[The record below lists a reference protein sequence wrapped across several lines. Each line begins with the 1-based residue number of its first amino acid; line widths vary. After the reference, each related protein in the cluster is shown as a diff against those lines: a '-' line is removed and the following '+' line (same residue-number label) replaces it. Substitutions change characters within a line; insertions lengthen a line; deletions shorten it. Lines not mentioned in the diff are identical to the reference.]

1 MNKILFLCK
10 KSVKVTVLLLA
21 IIPFANATTYRV
33 QEITRSEVADMAFSI
48 NGGNQFLN
56 NMGQVTGTSRKYS
69 IDKLYNFGDRA
80 FLWDSRGIRNLGNFG
95 ADANNF
101 AASYPNA
108 IDDKS
113 NVIGSSIYF
122 INNIDHGS
130 RAFSWNKGKLS
141 NLSAENE
148 NFVTSQAIAS
158 NGNGWV
164 LGSGQF
170 YEQGIDK
177 GIRFFL
183 SKAGKIQSLGPF
195 IGQYGAATGLN
206 INNNVSGYHQ
216 NIDDQGN
223 VLSNR
228 AFLWSNGNFS
238 DLPPICNVPPDSSS
252 YNAAIAI
259 NDGNTVLGSSDVCDS
274 DGNLLSGHAVLWN
287 NGINKDLGALGF
299 DPNGYSDSTP
309 VAINNKDQVIGYSSI
324 FDGEGNWQGQHGF
337 LWMNSTMY
345 DIGSLGIDDSG
356 YSFSTPYAINVN
368 GQVVGFS
375 TYSENGVAKGN
386 RAFLYQNSTMVDL
399 NSMLPANSGLMLENA
414 LAINDK
420 GQITAF
426 GSRTKKKETY
436 QVYVLLTPVQ

>member
-1 MNKILFLCK
+1 MNKILFWCK
-10 KSVKVTVLLLA
+10 KRVKATVLLLA
-21 IIPFANATTYRV
+21 IIPLANATTYRV
-33 QEITRSEVADMAFSI
+33 QEITRSELADLTFSI

-56 NMGQVTGTSRKYS
+56 NLGQVTGTSRKYS
-69 IDKLYNFGDRA
+69 KDKLYNFGDRA
-80 FLWDSRGIRNLGNFG
+80 FLWDSRGLQNLGNFG
-95 ADANNF
+95 ADANNY
-101 AASYPNA
+101 AASSPNA
-108 IDDKS
+108 IDDKG

-122 INNIDHGS
+122 IKDIDHGI

-141 NLSAENE
+141 NLNAEND
-148 NFVTSQAIAS
+148 NFLTSQAIAS

-177 GIRFFL
+177 GIRLFL
-183 SKAGKIQSLGPF
+183 WKAGKIKSVGSI
-195 IGQYGAATGLN
+195 IGHYGAATDLN
-206 INNNVSGYHQ
+206 INNRVVGYHQ
-216 NIDDQGN
+216 NLDDQGN
-223 VLSNR
+223 AVSNR
-228 AFLWSNGNFS
+228 AFLWGIGNLS
-238 DLPPICNVPPDSSS
+238 DLTPICNVPLDSSS

-259 NDGNTVLGSSDVCDS
+259 NDADTVLGSSDVCDPE
-274 DGNLLSGHAVLWN
+274 GNILSGHAVLWK
-287 NGINKDLGALGF
+287 NGNLKDLGALGA

-309 VAINNKDQVIGYSSI
+309 VAININDQVIGYSSI

-337 LWMNSTMY
+337 LWLNGTMH
-345 DIGSLGIDDSG
+345 DMGSLGVDESG
-356 YSFSTPYAINVN
+356 YSFSTPYAINAN

-386 RAFLYQNSTMVDL
+386 RAFLYQNSTMLDL
-399 NSMLPANSGLMLENA
+399 NSTLPANIGLVLENA

-426 GSRTKKKETY
+426 GSRTKEKETY

>member
-21 IIPFANATTYRV
+21 IIPLANATTYRV

-69 IDKLYNFGDRA
+69 KDKLYNFGDRA
-80 FLWDSRGIRNLGNFG
+80 FLWDSRGIQNLGNFG
-95 ADANNF
+95 ADANNY
-101 AASYPNA
+101 AANYPNA

-113 NVIGSSIYF
+113 NVLGSSIYF
-122 INNIDHGS
+122 IKNIDHGV
-130 RAFSWNKGKLS
+130 RAFLWNKGKFS
-141 NLSAENE
+141 NLSVGND
-148 NFVTSQAIAS
+148 NFFTSQAIAS
-158 NGNGWV
+158 NGNDWV

-177 GIRFFL
+177 GIRLFL
-183 SKAGKIQSLGPF
+183 WKAGKIQGVGPI
-195 IGQYGAATGLN
+195 IGHHGAATDLN
-206 INNNVSGYHQ
+206 INNRVVGYHQ
-216 NIDDQGN
+216 NLDDQGN
-223 VLSNR
+223 ALSNR
-228 AFLWSNGNFS
+228 AFLWANGNLS
-238 DLPPICNVPPDSSS
+238 DLTPICNVPPDSSF

-259 NDGNTVLGSSDVCDS
+259 NDGNTVLGSSDVCDP
-274 DGNLLSGHAVLWN
+274 DGNFLSGHAVLWK
-287 NGINKDLGALGF
+287 NGILKDLGALGF
-299 DPNGYSDSTP
+299 DPNGYSDSAP
-309 VAINNKDQVIGYSSI
+309 VAINNNDQVIGYSSI

-337 LWMNSTMY
+337 LWLNGTMH
-345 DIGSLGIDDSG
+345 DMGTLGVDESG
-356 YSFSTPYAINVN
+356 ISFIIPYAINSQ
-368 GQVVGFS
+368 GQVVGTS

-386 RAFLYQNSTMVDL
+386 RAFLYQNSTMLDL
-399 NSMLPANSGLMLENA
+399 NSILPANSGLVLENA

-426 GSRTKKKETY
+426 GSRTKEKETY